1 MARRQARIKNYF
13 AENRLFMVRSIVAS
27 VFALVLLLCVAGRL
41 FYLQVVK
48 YQYYSTLSQ
57 GNRIR
62 IEPIPPSRG
71 LILDRNGVVLADNQ
85 PAFNI
90 ELVREQVGD
99 GKALDATLAQ
109 LVAIGV
115 LRQEEVAA
123 IRRTV
128 MSHKVYESVPIKLQV
143 DEEQMARFAI
153 HRYQFSGVDIRP
165 RLARHY
171 PMKEMGVHAIGYVS
185 AINEEDLKRIDTAE
199 YAGTSLIGKLG
210 VEAAYESQLHGKP
223 GFREILVNAAGRPVE
238 RAGDYAPQLPS
249 KAPVA
254 GEDLVLGMDARVQKV
269 AEEALAGKRGAVVAL
284 DPKTGDIIALASTPG
299 FDPNDFV
306 RGLTVPEYSAL
317 ASDID
322 VPLLNRA
329 LRGAY
334 PPGSTVKPLY
344 ALAAL
349 SYGVFTPETTEFCP
363 GFFQLPG
370 SSNKYRDDEKHG
382 TLDMRQAITRSCDV
396 YFYKLAHQL
405 GIDRMAE
412 FMKAFGYGSL
422 TGIDIPG
429 EKAGL
434 YASPEWKRHAFKR
447 PEDRV
452 WFPGETISMGIGQG
466 PITVTPLQQAHFA
479 AEIAE
484 RGKIVAIPRLV
495 AAIRDPGSTVVIPL
509 KPKFLK
515 PVELGT
521 DAQWSVVY
529 DGMIGAVSQPGGTAY
544 ASGIGAKYKFAGKTG
559 TAQVFTIKQ
568 TENTKSTRGKN
579 TEERKRDHAWF
590 IAFAP
595 VDDPKIAL
603 SVLVENGGFG
613 ASAAA
618 PIARKVLDAYLLGPD
633 AASGTAPAGASPAR
647 VGPGTTGPAAGSP
660 ADEPPPATS
669 PEAAPSKHGG

>member
-1 MARRQARIKNYF
+1 MA
-13 AENRLFMVRSIVAS
+13 L
-27 VFALVLLLCVAGRL
+27 LLLLCVGGRL

-115 LRQEEVAA
+115 LRPEEVAG

-153 HRYQFSGVDIRP
+153 HRFQFSGVDIHP

-210 VEAAYESQLHGKP
+210 VEAAYEAELHGKP

-238 RAGDYAPQLPS
+238 RAGDYAPQLRT

-254 GEDLVLGMDARVQKV
+254 GEDLVLGMDSRVQRV
-269 AEEALAGKRGAVVAL
+269 AEEALQGKRGAVVAL

-306 RGLTVPEYSAL
+306 RGLSVSEYGAL
-317 ASDID
+317 ANNIDI
-322 VPLLNRA
+322 PLLNRA

-344 ALAAL
+344 ALAAQT
-349 SYGVFTPETTEFCP
+349 YGILTPEETQFCP
-363 GFFQLPG
+363 GFYQLPG
-370 SSNKYRDDEKHG
+370 SSNKYRDDKKHG
-382 TLDMRQAITRSCDV
+382 AVDMRHAIAESCDV
-396 YFYKLAHQL
+396 YFYKVAHQL
-405 GIDRMAE
+405 GIERMAP

-434 YASPEWKRHAFKR
+434 YASPEWKQHAFKR
-447 PEDRV
+447 PEERV

-484 RGKIVAIPRLV
+484 RGRIIAVPRLV
-495 AAIRDPGSTVVIPL
+495 AAIREPGSTKIL
-509 KPKFLK
+509 YRKPQFLK
-515 PVELGT
+515 PVDIGT
-521 DAQWSVVY
+521 DAQWSVVI
-529 DGMIGAVSQPGGTAY
+529 DGMEGAVSMPGGTAY
-544 ASGIGAKYKFAGKTG
+544 ASGLGAKYKFAGKTG
-559 TAQVFTIKQ
+559 TAQVFRVKQ
-568 TENTKSTRGKN
+568 TESTRAKI

-618 PIARKVLDAYLLGPD
+618 PIARKVLDAYMLGPD
-633 AASGTAPAGASPAR
+633 ASAATTPPAGGAQPKS
-647 VGPGTTGPAAGSP
+647 TPAAEPEP
-660 ADEPPPATS
+660 A
-669 PEAAPSKHGG
+669 KRGG